1 MYNSETVQMVFY
13 WEAYSEAL
21 DLYRFKGNKQKM
33 TPRADPLFSW
43 TIYLI
48 HLQKSHIVVWT
59 LRYLTQTRTH
69 LQLAKL
75 CFAMHTAGY
84 FCTLSNCVQKQHSF
98 VELCVIL
105 ETSESSR
112 VALGINLKQMLLFLI
127 RNLQKIHTS
136 MQKLPMNSF
145 SLALTKGE
153 KSLLEQLKETLG
165 MQMYSVRGQER
176 SPNSLQTGL
185 CAALLIPPVISE
197 INPGQ

>member
-1 MYNSETVQMVFY
+1 M
-13 WEAYSEAL
+13 
-21 DLYRFKGNKQKM
+21 
-33 TPRADPLFSW
+33 
-43 TIYLI
+43 
-48 HLQKSHIVVWT
+48 
-59 LRYLTQTRTH
+59 
-69 LQLAKL
+69 
-75 CFAMHTAGY
+75 
-84 FCTLSNCVQKQHSF
+84 
-98 VELCVIL
+98 
-105 ETSESSR
+105 
-112 VALGINLKQMLLFLI
+112 ALGINLKQMLLFLI